1 MFGVPSAMHT
11 MSFRVPTDLSES
23 AAEDLLRSSVAGGHD
38 RAPTATR
45 TDLRDG
51 HLVLSRELG
60 ESGPV
65 YVPWPVPRAGRLVT
79 PTTTLMFRDRPYELV
94 GELARGKVN
103 QVRNQYADWL
113 SGGLAPAPDVDA
125 ALTRATHVFGSALL
139 EESADAADR
148 QADESLAIAHEAAD
162 RLIRR
167 YEDQVFQLRHQRQP
181 KLDTALGCRLA
192 AVPPKGID
200 DAFRLAFNAAC
211 MPLTWRS
218 IEPTESSYRWAEA
231 DAAVNWAVS
240 RNLRVSAGPLI
251 DFSTNGLPDYVLKLR
266 GEPLSFKSLMC
277 DYVETVV
284 SRYRGKVSRWLITAG
299 ANGSDVLSIGEE
311 DLIRLTAMAADAAW
325 QIDSSLQLV
334 FGLSQ
339 PWGDY
344 LARSGFE
351 YSPFVF
357 ADTLLRSGL
366 PFAGVEVEWYLG
378 TSPRGSYCRDLLGAS
393 QVLDLF
399 GVLGVPVQVSL
410 GYPSAAGPDAQSD
423 PAEAVAGGGRWRD
436 ATAGAQADWAA
447 AFASLALCKSYV
459 SGVFWDHLTD
469 ATPHRVPHGGLID
482 ARGQLKPAFDRL
494 RALRETHL
502 K

>member
-1 MFGVPSAMHT
+1 MHT
-11 MSFRVPTDLSES
+11 MSFRVPADLSES
-23 AAEDLLRSSVAGGHD
+23 AAEDLLKSSVAGGHD

-45 TDLRDG
+45 TDFRDG

-60 ESGPV
+60 ESGPA
-65 YVPWPVPRAGRLVT
+65 YIPWPVPRVGRLVT

-94 GELARGKVN
+94 AELARGKVN

-113 SGGLAPAPDVDA
+113 GGGLAAAPDVEA
-125 ALTRATHVFGSALL
+125 TLTRATHGFGSALL
-139 EESADAADR
+139 EETGEAADR
-148 QADESLAIAHEAAD
+148 HADESLAIAHEAAD
-162 RLIRR
+162 QLIHR
-167 YEDQVFQLRHQRQP
+167 YQDQVFRLRHQRQP
-181 KLDTALGCRLA
+181 KLDTALGCRLG

-200 DAFRLAFNAAC
+200 DVFRLAFNAAC
-211 MPLTWRS
+211 VPLTWRS
-218 IEPTESSYRWAEA
+218 IEPTESGYRWAEA

-240 RNLRVSAGPLI
+240 RNLPVFAGPLI

-277 DYVETVV
+277 DYVETVIN
-284 SRYRGKVSRWLITAG
+284 RYRGKVSRWLITAG
-299 ANGSDVLSIGEE
+299 GNGSGVLGIGEE

-344 LARSGFE
+344 LAGSGYE

-393 QVLDLF
+393 QLLDLF
-399 GVLGVPVQVSL
+399 GVLGVPVQVSMA
-410 GYPSAAGPDAQSD
+410 YPSAAGPDPQAD
-423 PAEAVAGGGRWRD
+423 PAEAVAGSGRWHD
-436 ATAGAQADWAA
+436 ATAVAQADWAA
-447 AFASLALCKSYV
+447 AFASLAMCKSYV
-459 SGVFWDHLTD
+459 SGVLWDHLTD
-469 ATPHRVPHGGLID
+469 ATPHRVPHGGLVD

-494 RALRETHL
+494 RALREARL